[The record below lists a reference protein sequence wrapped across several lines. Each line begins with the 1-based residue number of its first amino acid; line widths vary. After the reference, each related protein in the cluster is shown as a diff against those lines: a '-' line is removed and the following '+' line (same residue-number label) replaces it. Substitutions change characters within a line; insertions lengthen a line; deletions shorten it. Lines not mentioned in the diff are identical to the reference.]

1 MDSDKLKGVRI
12 MLTKFERTQQKAIK
26 KPRWKE
32 YTLIKYEG
40 KKVISKEKIWVD
52 ESKIFPSEEELLW
65 KKRIDKKVE
74 EAA

>member
-1 MDSDKLKGVRI
+1 M
-12 MLTKFERTQQKAIK
+12 MTKFESTQRKAIK

-65 KKRIDKKVE
+65 EKRIDKKMR